1 MWASSAMTAL
11 ASVASSRRNRKI
23 VLTITDGDFGA
34 AQDVI
39 ETAKMANIEL
49 ANVVIGSDQ
58 KVPGMVVENVVN
70 WHPDAFVNATFRAI
84 QRAMRPQ

>member
-1 MWASSAMTAL
+1 
-11 ASVASSRRNRKI
+11 
-23 VLTITDGDFGA
+23 FGA